1 MFLALLKTMR
11 PKQWLKNGF
20 LFVGLFFD
28 RQLLDLNAVLRVGIG
43 ALLFSLLAS
52 AVYILNDLNDLQVDR
67 NHPKKSL
74 RPLPSGTLPV
84 GLARAAVVAII
95 LLVFPLAYLLSST
108 FLWFLLAYFV
118 LNMAYT
124 LLFKHIPL
132 IDVLILASFYVIRVA
147 AGVSLIHVERFSPWL
162 YLFTIFLALYLG
174 MGKRRAELVML
185 AEDANSH
192 RRVLEGYSISFLDQL
207 ITIVLTLA
215 IMTYSLYTFSAEN
228 LPENDAMMLTIPFV
242 IYGIFRYLYLVHIED
257 SGDAPEEILVSD
269 WPLQLSILLWGAS
282 ILAIFSLF
290 PPGS

>member
-52 AVYILNDLNDLQVDR
+52 SVYILNDLNDLQVDR

-84 GLARAAVVAII
+84 GLARIAVVAII

>member
-1 MFLALLKTMR
+1 MLSALLKTMR

-28 RQLLDLNAVLRVGIG
+28 RQLLDVEAVLRVSVG
-43 ALLFSLLAS
+43 AVLFSLLAS
-52 AVYILNDLNDLQVDR
+52 AVYILNDLNDLDADR

-74 RPLPSGTLPV
+74 RPLPSGALSV
-84 GLARAAVVAII
+84 GIARAAVVTII
-95 LLVFPLAYLLSST
+95 LVVFPLAYLLSTT

-124 LLFKHIPL
+124 FWFKHVAL
-132 IDVLILASFYVIRVA
+132 IDVLVLASFYVLRVA
-147 AGVSLIHVERFSPWL
+147 AGVSVIHVERFSPWL

-192 RRVLEGYSISFLDQL
+192 RRVLDGYSISFLDQL

-215 IMTYSLYTFSAEN
+215 ILTYSLYTFSAPN

-242 IYGIFRYLYLVHIED
+242 IYGIFRYLYLVHVEN

-269 WPLQLSILLWGAS
+269 LPLQLSIILWGIS
-282 ILAIFSLF
+282 ILTIFTLF
-290 PPGS
+290 PPGT